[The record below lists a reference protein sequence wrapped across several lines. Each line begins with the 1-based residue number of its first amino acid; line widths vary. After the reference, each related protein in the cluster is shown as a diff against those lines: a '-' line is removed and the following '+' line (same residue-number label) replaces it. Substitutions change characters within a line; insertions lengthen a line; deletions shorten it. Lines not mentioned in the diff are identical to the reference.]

1 MSKGIWGLSSARMGL
16 HLNRFRIRRQM
27 DKRIAFISII
37 CLLLCVPAFASD
49 GGQVTADVQNTA
61 SAAAVPFRTVT
72 APVIIDRPVRLTEF
86 RQQLMREYALQHYG
100 EAMTEIVPQAVIVHW
115 TVSRDADS
123 VHRYFYKE
131 ARADGTLN
139 VCSQFLVDRDGTVF
153 RLTPETML
161 DRHAIGYNWCAIGIE
176 NVGGADNKEDLTQ
189 AQLQA
194 DAALVRYLR
203 EKYPTIRYVWGHYQ
217 QTVAKQSGLYRENV
231 SGYFHE
237 KVDPGPKFMKGLQK
251 RLKDTGL
258 LFFKP

>member
-1 MSKGIWGLSSARMGL
+1 M
-16 HLNRFRIRRQM
+16 NRL
-27 DKRIAFISII
+27 ISLLLLI

-49 GGQVTADVQNTA
+49 GGKNVTADVQNTA
-61 SAAAVPFRTVT
+61 SASAVLSQTFT
-72 APVIIDRPVRLTEF
+72 APVIIDRPVRLTEY

-100 EAMTEIVPQAVIVHW
+100 EEMTEIVPQAVIVHW

-139 VCSQFLVDRDGTVF
+139 VCSQFLVDRDGTIF

-176 NVGGADNKEDLTQ
+176 NVGGVKSREDLTP

-194 DAALVRYLR
+194 NVMLIRYLQ